1 MPRMELVR
9 VEDKTPDQRAQ
20 YDRFPSNL
28 SRALLLTDGRL
39 AKALPEVANALRASG
54 LDAKLRE
61 ALILRVAALSGS
73 AYERMQHLEQARK
86 FGWSDAEIAAI
97 EWGDLSTLPA
107 QLAAVLPFV
116 DECVAT
122 PHVSDRAFAQARAV
136 LSPRALATVILLVG
150 HYMTIARFAGT
161 LEIELDAKPDP
172 WAAEH

>member
-9 VEDKTPDQRAQ
+9 VEDMPPDQRAQ

-86 FGWSDAEIAAI
+86 FGPPSWPPCCRS
-97 EWGDLSTLPA
+97 STNASQRRTCRTGP
-107 QLAAVLPFV
+107 
-116 DECVAT
+116 
-122 PHVSDRAFAQARAV
+122 
-136 LSPRALATVILLVG
+136 SPKRVPSCRRALS
-150 HYMTIARFAGT
+150 R
-161 LEIELDAKPDP
+161 P
-172 WAAEH
+172 